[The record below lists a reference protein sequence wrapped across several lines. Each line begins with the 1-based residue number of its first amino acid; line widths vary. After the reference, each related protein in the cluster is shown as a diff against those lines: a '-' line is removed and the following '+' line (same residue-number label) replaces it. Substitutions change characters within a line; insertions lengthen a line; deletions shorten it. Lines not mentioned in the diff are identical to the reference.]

1 MVLAAGGTA
10 TVTTTRCGAAG
21 GAVVTVGA
29 AAVCCGAELSQAE
42 ERAMHANVTTK
53 RVFMAGILDQNA
65 SPHPNPLSQA
75 GEGAIDGA
83 PS

>member
-1 MVLAAGGTA
+1 
-10 TVTTTRCGAAG
+10 
-21 GAVVTVGA
+21 
-29 AAVCCGAELSQAE
+29 VCCGAELSQAE